1 MPEQEE
7 DNVLMNYEPNQEEA
21 LNLIIPKYVTSLLYG
36 ALVEAVASE
45 NGARMQAMD
54 SATSNA
60 EDMINSLSLLYNRA
74 RQGSITQ
81 ELTEII
87 AGANAIS

>member
-1 MPEQEE
+1 MPKQEE

-45 NGARMQAMD
+45 MVQECRQWILQPAMQR
-54 SATSNA
+54 
-60 EDMINSLSLLYNRA
+60 I
-74 RQGSITQ
+74 
-81 ELTEII
+81 
-87 AGANAIS
+87 